1 MIASG
6 ILEADIALVVV
17 QFDQKI
23 MKLVQQNSVTSSS
36 HLVRGASSKDDRIRS
51 CDSFARL
58 ADSLNLSIATI

>member
-17 QFDQKI
+17 QFDQKM
-23 MKLVQQNSVTSSS
+23 MKLVQQNSVTSS

-51 CDSFARL
+51 CDSLARL
-58 ADSLNLSIATI
+58 ADSLNLSIATN